1 MYEPLPHPPTVNA
14 ALCTTSPTLRPRQ
27 RRGLLAA
34 WRTDVPTY
42 EALPRFTNDLDR
54 LTPAQRRRF
63 RPGLRETRGFAES
76 ATGVTTN
83 PAACPP

>member
-1 MYEPLPHPPTVNA
+1 M
-14 ALCTTSPTLRPRQ
+14 
-27 RRGLLAA
+27 
-34 WRTDVPTY
+34 PTY